1 MLKSEFEKLAGVVV
15 SEYQYKIIE
24 QKYVA
29 TDEDKAAFAKRY
41 KENNNSLAT
50 NCCRQE
56 DEQIAK
62 LKESFEKYI
71 KIKTEEIDRL
81 EKQIQKLTELLDK
94 ELEWDPFVPVSEVQ
108 QEEYER
114 GKIAARA
121 LPIEEAIEEVC
132 GEFGFDPERVR
143 ILTTAPAYEK
153 NRHGVVR
160 VKEGET
166 IDRAPYWCA
175 TDDNYIRFSCAG
187 YHYEMHNGELRQI

>member
-24 QKYVA
+24 QKYLA

-41 KENNNSLAT
+41 KDNNNSLAT
-50 NCCRQE
+50 VCCRQE

-62 LKESFEKYI
+62 LKESFEKYSE
-71 KIKTEEIDRL
+71 IKTQEIDNL
-81 EKQIQKLTELLDK
+81 KKQIKKLTEQLDK
-94 ELEWDPFVPVSEVQ
+94 ELEWKPFVPVSEVQ

-121 LPIEEAIEEVC
+121 LSIEEAVEKVC
-132 GEFGFDPERVR
+132 DEFGFDPEKVR
-143 ILTTAPAYEK
+143 ILTTATAYEK
-153 NRHGVVR
+153 NRHGVLR
-160 VKEGET
+160 VKPGET

-175 TDDNYIRFSCAG
+175 TDDHYIRFTCAG
-187 YHYEMHNGELRQI
+187 WGYEMFNGELRQI

>member
-15 SEYQYKIIE
+15 SEYLYKIIE
-24 QKYVA
+24 QKYLA

-41 KENNNSLAT
+41 KDNNNSLAT
-50 NCCRQE
+50 DCCRQE

-62 LKESFEKYI
+62 LKESFEKYSE
-71 KIKTEEIDRL
+71 IKTLEIDNL
-81 EKQIQKLTELLDK
+81 KKQIQKLTEQIDK
-94 ELEWDPFVPVSEVQ
+94 ELEWKPFVPASEVQ
-108 QEEYER
+108 PEDYEHC
-114 GKIAARA
+114 KIAARA
-121 LPIEEAIEEVC
+121 LSIEEAIEAVC
-132 GEFGFDPERVR
+132 DEFGFDPRKVR

-175 TDDNYIRFSCAG
+175 TDDNYIRFTCALWT
-187 YHYEMHNGELRQI
+187 YEMYNGELHQI

>member
-15 SEYQYKIIE
+15 SDYQYKIIE
-24 QKYVA
+24 QKYIA

-50 NCCRQE
+50 ICCRQE

-81 EKQIQKLTELLDK
+81 EKQIQKLTEQLDK
-94 ELEWDPFVPVSEVQ
+94 EQEWQPYIYPEEVQ
-108 QEEYER
+108 QAAYEHN
-114 GKIAARA
+114 KISAQA
-121 LPIEEAIEEVC
+121 LTIEEAVEKVCEEY
-132 GEFGFDPERVR
+132 GFDPAKVT
-143 ILTTAPAYEK
+143 ILTLAPAYEQ
-153 NRHGVVR
+153 NRHGTVR
-160 VKEGET
+160 RVIGAT
-166 IDRAPYWCA
+166 IKRDPLWCA